1 MFYDALEK
9 RDQPVFWAQL
19 LRFTWLAFAYIVIAV
34 YRFYL
39 TQLLEMRWRA
49 WMTAH
54 YLQRWLAGQ
63 AFYRMELARF
73 SGNGATPD
81 NPDQRIQED
90 LNLFTTYSVS
100 LSMGLL
106 NAVVTLASFVGILWA
121 LSGGFA
127 FTVGG
132 SSYEIAGF
140 MVWAALAYC
149 VVGTIITHYIGRPQ
163 IDLNFQQQRYEAD
176 FRHHMVRV
184 REYSEAIAL
193 DKGEQVERQHLDRR
207 FGSVLA
213 NYLRLIK
220 AQKNLTW
227 FTNFFGQAAVV
238 FPFIVAAP
246 RFFAGAIQLGELMQI
261 ASAFS
266 QVQDSLSWF
275 VDNYS
280 SLAAWRATTDRL
292 TSFEESV
299 AAQAQ
304 APAAARSLEG
314 AGGLSAQELSLAL
327 PNGALLL
334 AGLSIQVPPG
344 DSVLVK
350 GPSGSGKSTLF
361 RAFAGIW
368 PFARGKVRD
377 PGGHHV
383 HPAEPLL
390 PGRQP
395 AQCPGLS
402 RARQPLQRR
411 GPAPGIG
418 RSLAA
423 ATGIA
428 PGREDAWSQKL
439 SGGER
444 QRLALARVF
453 LKQPA
458 WVLADEAT
466 SALDAPAEKT
476 IYERLMAHGAAQRRG
491 LGVDRRTGRRWK
503 HSTGGAG
510 SCTGFP
516 RAAGRVRA
524 ARGVS
529 WLSSRARCLH
539 PASSLPEP
547 RPAAAARFP
556 ARDPERRG
564 ADHDAADQRGAAGH
578 IGEDQPAQQR
588 RPHQVEELDRL
599 GRRDVGHGERAG
611 QAVVAQAAQ
620 DAADEKGK
628 PLRPVGVCHA
638 SKASGRLNT
647 ITVIDCQTTITAG
660 RS

>member
-1 MFYDALEK
+1 MTFRDKLAAAGITTRKVWALTTPFFSSEQKWKARGLLAAIVLLNLGAVYMLVLLNDWNRLFYDALEK

-19 LRFTWLAFAYIVIAV
+19 LRFTYLAFGYIVIAV

-54 YLQRWLAGQ
+54 YLQRWLAAQ

-73 SGNGATPD
+73 SGNGTTPD

-106 NAVVTLASFVGILWA
+106 NAAVTLASFVGILWG
-121 LSGGFA
+121 LSGAFA
-127 FTVGG
+127 FTMGG
-132 SSYEIAGF
+132 QSYVIAGF
-140 MVWAALAYC
+140 MVWAAIAYC
-149 VVGTIITHYIGRPQ
+149 VVGSVITHYIGRPQ
-163 IDLNFQQQRYEAD
+163 IPLNYQQQRYEAD

-193 DKGEQVERQHLDRR
+193 DRGEAVERQHLDQR
-207 FGSVLA
+207 FASVLA

-246 RFFAGAIQLGELMQI
+246 RFFSGAIQLGELMQI
-261 ASAFS
+261 SSAFGR
-266 QVQDSLSWF
+266 VQDSLSWF

-299 AAQAQ
+299 AAQARAQ
-304 APAAARSLEG
+304 RPEVAQSSHELAAENLT
-314 AGGLSAQELSLAL
+314 LAL
-327 PNGALLL
+327 PNGNVLLD
-334 AGLSIQVPPG
+334 GLSLQVSPG

-368 PFARGKVRD
+368 PFARGKVEI
-377 PGGHHV
+377 
-383 HPAEPLL
+383 PADTMSIPQNPYFPDGSLRNALAYPEPADRYGDEALKKALEEALL
-390 PGRQP
+390 PE
-395 AQCPGLS
+395 
-402 RARQPLQRR
+402 
-411 GPAPGIG
+411 
-418 RSLAA
+418 LAA
-423 ATGIA
+423 
-428 PGREDAWSQKL
+428 RLDDQDAWSQKL

-466 SALDAPAEKT
+466 AALDAQAEHT
-476 IYERLMAHGAAQRRG
+476 LYQRLMDMVKRRGGGIVSIAHRPALEAFHQRRWE
-491 LGVDRRTGRRWK
+491 VRK
-503 HSTGGAG
+503 SPGG
-510 SCTGFP
+510 
-516 RAAGRVRA
+516 
-524 ARGVS
+524 
-529 WLSSRARCLH
+529 
-539 PASSLPEP
+539 E
-547 RPAAAARFP
+547 
-556 ARDPERRG
+556 G
-564 ADHDAADQRGAAGH
+564 AQY
-578 IGEDQPAQQR
+578 QLQQ
-588 RPHQVEELDRL
+588 
-599 GRRDVGHGERAG
+599 A
-611 QAVVAQAAQ
+611 
-620 DAADEKGK
+620 
-628 PLRPVGVCHA
+628 
-638 SKASGRLNT
+638 
-647 ITVIDCQTTITAG
+647 
-660 RS
+660 